1 MKDTKLSMPSV
12 ICYTAALCAVV
23 IALFSAIF
31 NYAGFAEAYY
41 EANTQGAGMGA
52 AKQLPSAD
60 KMEVR
65 KVKFTYYNPKA
76 KEVYL
81 NADFNLWGR
90 YEMRLEKDSNGEF
103 SAVCVLPQGDYKYY
117 FSADGVDF
125 ADKKNNQKAKYGDK
139 EVSVKTVL

>member
-1 MKDTKLSMPSV
+1 MPSV
-12 ICYTAALCAVV
+12 ICYTVALCFVV
-23 IALFSAIF
+23 IALFSSLF
-31 NYAGFAEAYY
+31 SYGGFAEDYY
-41 EANTQGAGMGA
+41 SANTQGAGAGA
-52 AKQLPSAD
+52 VKPLPSAD

-90 YEMRLEKDSNGEF
+90 YKMPLEKDSNGEF
-103 SAVCVLPQGDYKYY
+103 SVTCVLPQGDYKYY
-117 FSADGVDF
+117 FSADGVARTDN
-125 ADKKNNQKAKYGDK
+125 KNRQKVKYGEM